1 MIKFITVN
9 HYLQKY
15 IIDLLTYT
23 KVARFSDLRPAR
35 TDTNV
40 FSYHLKA
47 LIKDG
52 LIEKVDDGY
61 TLAVNG
67 LSYVD
72 RVGPESHLAYM
83 KLKVISML
91 LIQNSHGDML
101 LQRRKKQ
108 PYIDTWTLPYG
119 KMRVDDVSVE
129 IAAQRTAKQKLGLIN
144 QPLRHIGIC
153 YVRVNRGN
161 NILST
166 TMVHVFSFKSDAIA
180 TSEDIVWARPHKL
193 QDYMLAPAVEEIVAR
208 GFFNDPFFFEEFDVE
223 WTP

>member
-1 MIKFITVN
+1 MIRLTNVN
-9 HYLQKY
+9 HAIQKY
-15 IIDLLTYT
+15 VIDQLTYT
-23 KVARFSDLRPAR
+23 KVARFSDLRPVH

-47 LIKDG
+47 LIKEG
-52 LIEKVDDGY
+52 LIKKVDDGY
-61 TLAVNG
+61 TLAVTG

-72 RVGPESHLAYM
+72 RVGPKNHLTQM
-83 KLKVISML
+83 QPKIVSML

-119 KMRVDDVSVE
+119 KIQIDDISIE
-129 IAAQRTAKQKLGLIN
+129 IAAQRVAKDRLGLIN

-153 YVRVNRGN
+153 YIRVASDND
-161 NILST
+161 ILST
-166 TMVHVFSFKSDAIA
+166 TMTHVYSFKNDAVVTSD
-180 TSEDIVWARPHKL
+180 DIVWARPHKL
-193 QDYMLAPAVEEIVAR
+193 VDYMLAPAVEEIVAR

-223 WTP
+223 WPS